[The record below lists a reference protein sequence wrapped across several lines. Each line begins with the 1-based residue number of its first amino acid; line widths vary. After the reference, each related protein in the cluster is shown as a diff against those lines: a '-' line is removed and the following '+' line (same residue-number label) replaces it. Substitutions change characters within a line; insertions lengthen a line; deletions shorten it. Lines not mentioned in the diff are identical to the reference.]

1 MKSKTGAFILA
12 MVGLVGAIGCGAGSG
27 SGSANQA
34 SAASPSGTAAS
45 SSGTAAVPA
54 TLAAATSNNTS
65 SSSSFAGTSNGNIA
79 PGNVSKVSFHDLLYP
94 GASTKI
100 YVHVMPWWGESSHI
114 NIGYNSA
121 DPAEVHLQITDMI
134 SRGVDGLILDWYG
147 PQSTQENNA
156 LIAIMNEAQQHPGFE
171 FAACEDQGA
180 LTGASDVTAKL
191 ISDVNY
197 IYSTFEQSPN
207 YMHKNGRPVIVLF
220 GEETLSINWTQ
231 VAASV
236 QGNPLFIWQNNG
248 GFTEPQSA
256 GSFSWVG
263 LTGNATDPGLSYLD
277 SFYQTALATTGMQTF
292 GSGYKGFNDSIAPW
306 GSNRLLDQQCGQT
319 WLSTLADI
327 SNHYSSGNQL
337 ANIQIPTWNDY
348 EEGTEI
354 ETGIDNCV
362 SISASVTGQTLS
374 WNISGQENTLH
385 HYAIFATT
393 DGVNLSP
400 VGTVNAGTHSANLG
414 AYSLS
419 KGSYTL
425 YVQAVGQPS
434 ILNHMSGPVAY
445 SQ

>member
-12 MVGLVGAIGCGAGSG
+12 MFALVGMIGCGSGGSGSG
-27 SGSANQA
+27 SGSASQV
-34 SAASPSGTAAS
+34 SAVS
-45 SSGTAAVPA
+45 SSGTAPA
-54 TLAAATSNNTS
+54 TTTLAAATSNNTS
-65 SSSSFAGTSNGNIA
+65 ASSSFTGTSNGNIA
-79 PGNVSKVSFHDLLYP
+79 PGNVSKVSLHDLLYP
-94 GASTKI
+94 GANTKI
-100 YVHVMPWWGESSHI
+100 YVHVQPWWGESSHI

-121 DPAEVHLQITDMI
+121 DPAQVKLQINDMI
-134 SRGVDGLILDWYG
+134 SRGIDGLVLDWYG
-147 PQSTQENNA
+147 PTNTQENNA
-156 LIAIMNEAQQHPGFE
+156 LIAIMNEAQQHSGFE
-171 FAACEDQGA
+171 FAACEDAGA
-180 LTGASDVTAKL
+180 LTGAADVTTKL

-207 YMHKNGRPVIVLF
+207 YMRKNGRPVIILF

-231 VAASV
+231 VAGSV
-236 QGNPLFIWQNNG
+236 QGNPLFIWRNNG

-263 LTGNATDPGLSYLD
+263 LTSNAADPGLAYLD
-277 SFYQTALATTGMQTF
+277 SFYQTALTTVGKQTF

-306 GSNRLLDQQCGQT
+306 GSHRLLDQQCGQT
-319 WLSTLADI
+319 WLTTLADI
-327 SNHYSSGNQL
+327 NNHYSSGNQL

-374 WNISGQENTLH
+374 WSISGQENTLH
-385 HYAIFATT
+385 NYVIYATA
-393 DGVNLSP
+393 DGVNLVP
-400 VGTVNAGTHSANLG
+400 LGTVNAGTHSADLS

-419 KGSYTL
+419 AGSYTL

-434 ILNHMSGPVAY
+434 MLNHMSGAVAY
-445 SQ
+445 SH